1 MNTLRIGLV
10 SISDRASSGVYQDKG
25 IPALEE
31 WLARALTTP
40 FELQTRLIPDEQAI
54 IEQTLCELV
63 DEMGCHLV
71 LTTGGTG
78 PARRDVTPD
87 ATLAI
92 ADREMPGF
100 GEQMRQVSLHFVP
113 TAILSRQVGVIRKQ
127 AGRIPRVFINDLLA
141 RTDIVDLIDA
151 RVKLKKQGKNFH
163 ACCPFHNE
171 KTPSFTVNGEKQFY
185 HCFGCGAHGNA
196 IDFLMNYDKLEFVET
211 VEELAAM
218 HNLEVPFEAGSGPSQ
233 IERHQRQTLYQLM
246 DGLNTF
252 YQQSLQQPVAM
263 SARQYLEKRGLSH
276 EVIARFA
283 IGFAPPGWDNVL
295 KRFGG
300 NPENRQSLIDAGML
314 VTNDQGRSYDRFRE
328 RVMFPIRD
336 KRGRVIGFGGRVL
349 GNDTPKY
356 LNSPETDI
364 FHKGRQLYGLY
375 EAQQDNAEPN
385 RLLVVEGYMDVVA
398 LAQYGINY
406 AVASLGTSTTA
417 DHIQLLFRA
426 TNNVICCYDG
436 DRAGRD
442 AAWRAL
448 ETALP
453 YMTDGRQL
461 RFMFL
466 PDGEDPDT
474 LVRKEG
480 KEAFEARMEQAM
492 PLSAFLFNSLM
503 PQVDL
508 STPDGRAR
516 LSTLALPLISQVPG
530 ETLRIYLRQ
539 ELGNKLGILDDSQLE
554 RLMPKAAESGVSRP
568 VPQLKR
574 TTMRILI
581 GLLVQ
586 NPELA
591 TLVPPLENLDEN
603 KLPGLGLFRELVNTC
618 LSQPG
623 LTTGQ
628 LLEHY
633 RGTNNAATLEKLSM
647 WDDIADKNIAE
658 QTFTDSLN
666 HMFDSLLEL
675 RQEELIARE
684 RTHGL
689 SNEERLELWT
699 LNQELAKK

>member
-1 MNTLRIGLV
+1 M
-10 SISDRASSGVYQDKG
+10 
-25 IPALEE
+25 
-31 WLARALTTP
+31 
-40 FELQTRLIPDEQAI
+40 
-54 IEQTLCELV
+54 
-63 DEMGCHLV
+63 
-71 LTTGGTG
+71 
-78 PARRDVTPD
+78 
-87 ATLAI
+87 
-92 ADREMPGF
+92 
-100 GEQMRQVSLHFVP
+100 
-113 TAILSRQVGVIRKQ
+113 

-151 RVKLKKQGKNFH
+151 RVKLKKQGKNYH

-218 HNLEVPFEAGSGPSQ
+218 HNLEVPFEAGSGPTQ
-233 IERHQRQTLYQLM
+233 IERHQRQTLYELL
-246 DGLNTF
+246 DGLNGF
-252 YQQSLQQPVAM
+252 YRQSLQAQSAEP
-263 SARQYLEKRGLSH
+263 ARQYLAKRGLS
-276 EVIARFA
+276 ESVIERFA
-283 IGFAPPGWDNVL
+283 IGYAPPGWDNVL
-295 KRFGG
+295 KRFG
-300 NPENRQSLIDAGML
+300 NNSENRKSLIDAGML

-349 GNDTPKY
+349 GDALPKY

-375 EAQQDNAEPN
+375 EVQQSDPN
-385 RLLVVEGYMDVVA
+385 PPRLLVVEGYMDVVA
-398 LAQYGINY
+398 LSQYDINY
-406 AVASLGTSTTA
+406 AVASLGTATTA
-417 DHIQLLFRA
+417 EHIQMLFRV

-436 DRAGRD
+436 DRAGRS

-474 LVRKEG
+474 LVRQEG
-480 KEAFEARMEQAM
+480 KAAFEARMEQAQ
-492 PLSAFLFNSLM
+492 PLSTFLFNSLL

-508 STPDGRAR
+508 STPDGRAQ

-554 RLMPKAAESGVSRP
+554 RLMMRQADNSQTRP
-568 VPQLKR
+568 APTLKR

-591 TLVPPLENLDEN
+591 PLVPSLAALDKT
-603 KLPGLGLFRELVNTC
+603 KLPGLELFAELVNTC

-633 RGTNNAATLEKLSM
+633 RGTKEAATLEKLST
-647 WDDIADKNIAE
+647 WDDIADKDIAE
-658 QTFTDSLN
+658 KTFTDALD
-666 HMFDSLLEL
+666 HMFDSVLEL
-675 RQEELIARE
+675 RLTELIARS
-684 RTHGL
+684 RTQGL
-689 SNEERLELWT
+689 SAAEREEVRIITE
-699 LNQELAKK
+699 ARARK

>member
-1 MNTLRIGLV
+1 M
-10 SISDRASSGVYQDKG
+10 
-25 IPALEE
+25 
-31 WLARALTTP
+31 
-40 FELQTRLIPDEQAI
+40 
-54 IEQTLCELV
+54 
-63 DEMGCHLV
+63 
-71 LTTGGTG
+71 
-78 PARRDVTPD
+78 
-87 ATLAI
+87 
-92 ADREMPGF
+92 
-100 GEQMRQVSLHFVP
+100 
-113 TAILSRQVGVIRKQ
+113 

-171 KTPSFTVNGEKQFY
+171 KTPSFTVNGDKQFY

-218 HNLEVPFEAGSGPSQ
+218 HNLEIPYEAGSGPTQ

-246 DGLNTF
+246 DGLNAF
-252 YQQSLQQPVAM
+252 YQQSLTHPAADP
-263 SARQYLEKRGLSH
+263 ARQYLEKRGLSSD
-276 EVIARFA
+276 VIARFA
-283 IGFAPPGWDNVL
+283 VGYAPPGWDNAL

-300 NPENRQSLIDAGML
+300 NSENRQSLTDAGML
-314 VTNDQGRSYDRFRE
+314 VTNDQGRSYDRFRD

-375 EAQQDNAEPN
+375 EALQNAAEPQ

-417 DHIQLLFRA
+417 DHIQLLFRS
-426 TNNVICCYDG
+426 TQNVICCYDG

-448 ETALP
+448 ETAMP

-480 KEAFEARMEQAM
+480 KEAFEARMEHAQ
-492 PLSAFLFNSLM
+492 PLSVFLFNSLL

-508 STPDGRAR
+508 STPDG
-516 LSTLALPLISQVPG
+516 STQLAALALPLINQVPG
-530 ETLRIYLRQ
+530 DAHRIQLRQ
-539 ELGNKLGILDDSQLE
+539 TLGLKLGIFDDSQLD
-554 RLMPKAAESGVSRP
+554 RLMPKQAESGAVRP
-568 VPQLKR
+568 PPQLKR

-581 GLLVQ
+581 GLLLQ
-586 NPELA
+586 NPDLA
-591 TLVPPLENLDEN
+591 PLVPPLAGLDQS
-603 KLPGLGLFRELVNTC
+603 KLPGLGLFAELVNTC

-633 RGTNNAATLEKLSM
+633 RGTNEAATLEKLSM
-647 WDDIADKNIAE
+647 WDDIADKEIAE
-658 QTFTDSLN
+658 KTFTDSLN
-666 HMFDSLLEL
+666 HMFDSLLKL
-675 RQEELIARE
+675 RQEELIARD

-689 SNEERLELWT
+689 NNEERRELWT

>member
-1 MNTLRIGLV
+1 
-10 SISDRASSGVYQDKG
+10 
-25 IPALEE
+25 
-31 WLARALTTP
+31 
-40 FELQTRLIPDEQAI
+40 
-54 IEQTLCELV
+54 
-63 DEMGCHLV
+63 MGH
-71 LTTGGTG
+71 
-78 PARRDVTPD
+78 
-87 ATLAI
+87 
-92 ADREMPGF
+92 M
-100 GEQMRQVSLHFVP
+100 
-113 TAILSRQVGVIRKQ
+113 

-141 RTDIVDLIDA
+141 RTDIIDLIDA
-151 RVKLKKQGKNFH
+151 RVKLKKQGKNWH

-171 KTPSFTVNGEKQFY
+171 KSPSFTVNGEKQFY

-218 HNLEVPFEAGSGPSQ
+218 HNLEVPYEAGNGPSQ
-233 IERHQRQTLYQLM
+233 IERHQRQSLYQLM
-246 DGLNTF
+246 DGLNAF
-252 YQQSLQQPVAM
+252 YQQSLMQPAAEP
-263 SARQYLEKRGLSH
+263 ARQYLERRGLSSD
-276 EVIARFA
+276 VIARFA
-283 IGFAPPGWDNVL
+283 IGYAPPGWDNVL
-295 KRFGG
+295 KRFGA
-300 NPENRQSLIDAGML
+300 NQENRQSLIDAGML

-336 KRGRVIGFGGRVL
+336 KRGRVMGFGGRVL

-375 EAQQDNAEPN
+375 EAQQDNDEPQ

-417 DHIQLLFRA
+417 DHIQLLFRV
-426 TNNVICCYDG
+426 TKNVICCYDG

-442 AAWRAL
+442 APWRAL

-453 YMTDGRQL
+453 YMSDGRQL

-480 KEAFEARMEQAM
+480 KAAFEARMEQAM
-492 PLSAFLFNSLM
+492 PLSTFLFNSLL
-503 PQVDL
+503 PQADL
-508 STPDGRAR
+508 TTPDGTTQLAA
-516 LSTLALPLISQVPG
+516 LALPLISQVPG
-530 ETLRIYLRQ
+530 ETLRIQLRQ
-539 ELGNKLGILDDSQLE
+539 LLGNKIGIFDDTQLD
-554 RLMPKAAESGVSRP
+554 RLMPKQAENATARP
-568 VPQLKR
+568 APQLKR

-586 NPELA
+586 SPELA
-591 TLVPPLENLDEN
+591 PLVPPLEGLD
-603 KLPGLGLFRELVNTC
+603 KSRMAGLGLFTELVNTC

-628 LLEHY
+628 LLEQY
-633 RGTNNAATLEKLSM
+633 RGTKEAATLEKLAM
-647 WDDIADKNIAE
+647 WDDIADKDIAE
-658 QTFTDSLN
+658 KTFNDALN
-666 HMFDSLLEL
+666 HMFDSMLVQ
-675 RQEELIARE
+675 RQEELIARD

-689 SNEERLELWT
+689 SSEERRELWQ

>member
-1 MNTLRIGLV
+1 M
-10 SISDRASSGVYQDKG
+10 
-25 IPALEE
+25 
-31 WLARALTTP
+31 
-40 FELQTRLIPDEQAI
+40 
-54 IEQTLCELV
+54 
-63 DEMGCHLV
+63 
-71 LTTGGTG
+71 
-78 PARRDVTPD
+78 
-87 ATLAI
+87 
-92 ADREMPGF
+92 
-100 GEQMRQVSLHFVP
+100 
-113 TAILSRQVGVIRKQ
+113 
-127 AGRIPRVFINDLLA
+127 AGRIPRVFISDLLA

-151 RVKLKKQGKNFH
+151 RVKLKKQGKNYH

-196 IDFLMNYDKLEFVET
+196 LDFLMNYDKLEFVES

-218 HNLEVPFEAGSGPSQ
+218 HNLEVPFEAGSGPSL

-246 DGLNTF
+246 DGLNAF
-252 YQQSLQQPVAM
+252 YQQSLTPPAAEP
-263 SARQYLEKRGLSH
+263 ARQYLSRRGLSS
-276 EVIARFA
+276 EIIERFA
-283 IGFAPPGWDNVL
+283 IGYAPPGWDNVL

-300 NPENRQSLIDAGML
+300 NSENRKSLIDAGML

-375 EAQQDNAEPN
+375 EAQQDNDEPQ

-417 DHIQLLFRA
+417 DHIQLLFRV
-426 TNNVICCYDG
+426 TKNVICCYDG

-453 YMTDGRQL
+453 YMNDGRQL

-480 KEAFEARMEQAM
+480 KEAFEARMEQAL
-492 PLSAFLFNSLM
+492 PLSTFLFNSLL
-503 PQVDL
+503 PQADL
-508 STPDGRAR
+508 TTPDGTTQLAA
-516 LSTLALPLISQVPG
+516 LALPLINQVPG
-530 ETLRIYLRQ
+530 ETLRIQLRQ
-539 ELGNKLGILDDSQLE
+539 LLGNKIGIFDDAQLD
-554 RLMPKAAESGVSRP
+554 RLMPKQVESATTRP
-568 VPQLKR
+568 APQLKR

-581 GLLVQ
+581 GLLIQ

-591 TLVPPLENLDEN
+591 PKVPPLEGLDQSR
-603 KLPGLGLFRELVNTC
+603 LAGLGLFTELVNTC

-633 RGTNNAATLEKLSM
+633 RGTKEAATLEKLSM
-647 WDDIADKNIAE
+647 WDDIADKDIAE
-658 QTFTDSLN
+658 KTFTDALN
-666 HMFDSLLEL
+666 HMFDSMLER
-675 RQEELIARE
+675 RQEELIARD

-689 SNEERLELWT
+689 SSEERRELWQ

>member
-1 MNTLRIGLV
+1 M
-10 SISDRASSGVYQDKG
+10 
-25 IPALEE
+25 
-31 WLARALTTP
+31 
-40 FELQTRLIPDEQAI
+40 
-54 IEQTLCELV
+54 
-63 DEMGCHLV
+63 
-71 LTTGGTG
+71 
-78 PARRDVTPD
+78 
-87 ATLAI
+87 
-92 ADREMPGF
+92 
-100 GEQMRQVSLHFVP
+100 
-113 TAILSRQVGVIRKQ
+113 

-151 RVKLKKQGKNFH
+151 RVKLKKQGKNYH

-196 IDFLMNYDKLEFVET
+196 LDFLMNYDKLEFVES

-218 HNLEVPFEAGSGPSQ
+218 HNLEVPFEAGSGPSL

-246 DGLNTF
+246 DGLNAF
-252 YQQSLQQPVAM
+252 YQQSLTQSAAEP
-263 SARQYLEKRGLSH
+263 ARQYLSRRGLSS
-276 EVIARFA
+276 EVITRFA
-283 IGFAPPGWDNVL
+283 IGYAPPGWDNVL
-295 KRFGG
+295 KRFG
-300 NPENRQSLIDAGML
+300 NNSENRKSLIDAGML

-375 EAQQDNAEPN
+375 EAQQDKDEPQ

-417 DHIQLLFRA
+417 DHIQLLFRV
-426 TNNVICCYDG
+426 TKNVICCYDG
-436 DRAGRD
+436 DRAGRE

-453 YMTDGRQL
+453 YMSDGRQL

-480 KEAFEARMEQAM
+480 KEAFEARMEQAQ
-492 PLSAFLFNSLM
+492 PLSTFLFNSLL
-503 PQVDL
+503 PKADL
-508 STPDGRAR
+508 TTPDGTTQLAA
-516 LSTLALPLISQVPG
+516 LALPLINQVPG
-530 ETLRIYLRQ
+530 ETLRIQLRQ
-539 ELGNKLGILDDSQLE
+539 MLGNKIGIFDDAQLD
-554 RLMPKAAESGVSRP
+554 RLMPKQVESVAARP
-568 VPQLKR
+568 APQLKR

-581 GLLVQ
+581 GLLIQ

-591 TLVPPLENLDEN
+591 PKVPSLAGLDQSR
-603 KLPGLGLFRELVNTC
+603 LPGLGLFAELVNTC

-633 RGTNNAATLEKLSM
+633 RGTNEAATLEKLSM
-647 WDDIADKNIAE
+647 WDDIADKDIAE
-658 QTFTDSLN
+658 KTFTDALN
-666 HMFDSLLEL
+666 HMFDSMLER
-675 RQEELIARE
+675 RQEELIARD

-689 SNEERLELWT
+689 SSEERRELWQ

>member
-1 MNTLRIGLV
+1 M
-10 SISDRASSGVYQDKG
+10 
-25 IPALEE
+25 
-31 WLARALTTP
+31 
-40 FELQTRLIPDEQAI
+40 
-54 IEQTLCELV
+54 
-63 DEMGCHLV
+63 
-71 LTTGGTG
+71 
-78 PARRDVTPD
+78 
-87 ATLAI
+87 
-92 ADREMPGF
+92 
-100 GEQMRQVSLHFVP
+100 
-113 TAILSRQVGVIRKQ
+113 
-127 AGRIPRVFINDLLA
+127 AGRIPRVFISDLLA

-196 IDFLMNYDKLEFVET
+196 LSFLMEYDKLDFVES

-218 HNLEVPFEAGSGPSQ
+218 HNLEVPYEAGSGPSQ
-233 IERHQRQTLYQLM
+233 IERHQRQNLYQLL
-246 DGLNTF
+246 DGLNAF
-252 YQQSLQQPVAM
+252 YQQSLTQPAAEP
-263 SARQYLEKRGLSH
+263 ARQYLDKRGLSR
-276 EVIARFA
+276 EVIERFA
-283 IGFAPPGWDNVL
+283 IGYAPPGWDNVL

-300 NPENRQSLIDAGML
+300 NQENRQSLIDAGML
-314 VTNDQGRSYDRFRE
+314 VTNDNGRSYDRFRE

-336 KRGRVIGFGGRVL
+336 KRGRVIGFGGRVM
-349 GNDTPKY
+349 GDGQPKY

-375 EAQQDNAEPN
+375 EAQLSQQEPP

-398 LAQYGINY
+398 LAQYDINY

-417 DHIQLLFRA
+417 DHIQLLFRV
-426 TNNVICCYDG
+426 TNSVVCCYDG
-436 DRAGRD
+436 DRAGRE

-480 KEAFEARMEQAM
+480 KAAFEARMEQAQ
-492 PLSAFLFNSLM
+492 PLSTFLFNSLL

-508 STPDGRAR
+508 STPDGRAQ
-516 LSTLALPLISQVPG
+516 LSTLALPLLNQVPG

-554 RLMPKAAESGVSRP
+554 RLMPKKADSSASRP
-568 VPQLKR
+568 VPTLKR

-581 GLLVQ
+581 GLLLQ

-591 TLVPPLENLDEN
+591 PLVPDLSGLNAE

-628 LLEHY
+628 LLEQY
-633 RGTNNAATLEKLSM
+633 RGTNEAATLEKLSM
-647 WDDIADKNIAE
+647 WDDIADRDIAE
-658 QTFTDSLN
+658 KTFTDALE
-666 HMFDSLLEL
+666 HLFDSALDL
-675 RQEELIARE
+675 RLNELIARS
-684 RTHGL
+684 RTEGL
-689 SNEERLELWT
+689 SAAEREEVRIIT
-699 LNQELAKK
+699 QARAKK

>member
-1 MNTLRIGLV
+1 M
-10 SISDRASSGVYQDKG
+10 
-25 IPALEE
+25 
-31 WLARALTTP
+31 
-40 FELQTRLIPDEQAI
+40 
-54 IEQTLCELV
+54 
-63 DEMGCHLV
+63 
-71 LTTGGTG
+71 
-78 PARRDVTPD
+78 
-87 ATLAI
+87 
-92 ADREMPGF
+92 
-100 GEQMRQVSLHFVP
+100 
-113 TAILSRQVGVIRKQ
+113 

-141 RTDIVDLIDA
+141 RTDIVDLVDA

-218 HNLEVPFEAGSGPSQ
+218 HNLEIPYESGTGLSQ
-233 IERHQRQTLYQLM
+233 IERHQRQNLYQLM
-246 DGLNTF
+246 EGLNDF
-252 YQQSLQQPVAM
+252 YQKSLSQPSAEP
-263 SARQYLEKRGLSH
+263 ARQYLEKRGLSA
-276 EVIARFA
+276 EVVERFA
-283 IGFAPPGWDNVL
+283 IGFAPPGWDNAL

-300 NPENRQSLIDAGML
+300 NNDNRKLLLDAGML
-314 VTNDQGRSYDRFRE
+314 VNNDQGRTYDRFRN

-336 KRGRVIGFGGRVL
+336 KRSRVIGFGGRVL

-375 EAQQDNAEPN
+375 EAQLHNAEPQ

-417 DHIQLLFRA
+417 DHMHMLFRA

-448 ETALP
+448 ETAMP

-480 KEAFEARMEQAM
+480 KEAFEARMEHAQ
-492 PLSAFLFNSLM
+492 PLSTFLFNSLL

-508 STPDGRAR
+508 SSPDG
-516 LSTLALPLISQVPG
+516 STQLAALALPLISQVPG
-530 ETLRIYLRQ
+530 DAHRIQLRQ
-539 ELGNKLGILDDSQLE
+539 TLGLKLGIFDDGQLD
-554 RLMPKAAESGVSRP
+554 RLMPKKAESGAVRP
-568 VPQLKR
+568 AQQLKR

-591 TLVPPLENLDEN
+591 PLVPPLGGLSPE
-603 KLPGLGLFRELVNTC
+603 KLPGLGLFAELVNTC

-628 LLEHY
+628 LLEQY
-633 RGTNNAATLEKLSM
+633 RGTNEAATLEKLSM
-647 WDDIADKNIAE
+647 WDDIADKDIAE
-658 QTFTDSLN
+658 KTFTDALS
-666 HMFDSLLEL
+666 HMFDSMLKL
-675 RQEELIARE
+675 RQEELIARD

-689 SNEERLELWT
+689 SSEERRELWT
-699 LNQELAKK
+699 LNQALAKK

>member
-1 MNTLRIGLV
+1 M
-10 SISDRASSGVYQDKG
+10 
-25 IPALEE
+25 
-31 WLARALTTP
+31 
-40 FELQTRLIPDEQAI
+40 
-54 IEQTLCELV
+54 
-63 DEMGCHLV
+63 
-71 LTTGGTG
+71 
-78 PARRDVTPD
+78 
-87 ATLAI
+87 
-92 ADREMPGF
+92 
-100 GEQMRQVSLHFVP
+100 
-113 TAILSRQVGVIRKQ
+113 

-151 RVKLKKQGKNFH
+151 RVKLKKQGKNYH

-218 HNLEVPFEAGSGPSQ
+218 HNLEVPFEAGSGPTQ
-233 IERHQRQTLYQLM
+233 IERHQRQTLYELL
-246 DGLNTF
+246 DGLNGF
-252 YQQSLQQPVAM
+252 YRQALQAQNAEP
-263 SARQYLEKRGLSH
+263 ARQYLAKRGLS
-276 EVIARFA
+276 ESVIERFA
-283 IGFAPPGWDNVL
+283 IGYAPPGWDNAL
-295 KRFGG
+295 KRFGT
-300 NPENRQSLIDAGML
+300 NSENRQSLIDAGML
-314 VTNDQGRSYDRFRE
+314 VTNDKGRSYDRFRE

-349 GNDTPKY
+349 GDALPKY

-375 EAQQDNAEPN
+375 EVQQSDPN
-385 RLLVVEGYMDVVA
+385 PPRLLVVEGYMDVVA
-398 LAQYGINY
+398 LSQYDINY
-406 AVASLGTSTTA
+406 AVASLGTATTA
-417 DHIQLLFRA
+417 EHIQMLFRV

-436 DRAGRD
+436 DRAGRS

-474 LVRKEG
+474 LVRQEG
-480 KEAFEARMEQAM
+480 KAAFEARMEQAQ
-492 PLSAFLFNSLM
+492 PLSTFLFNSLL

-508 STPDGRAR
+508 STPDGRAQ

-554 RLMPKAAESGVSRP
+554 RLMTRQADNSQTRP
-568 VPQLKR
+568 APTLKR
-574 TTMRILI
+574 TAMRILI

-591 TLVPPLENLDEN
+591 PLVPSLAALDKT
-603 KLPGLGLFRELVNTC
+603 KLPGLELFSELVNTC

-633 RGTNNAATLEKLSM
+633 RGTKEAATLEKLST
-647 WDDIADKNIAE
+647 WDDIADKDIAE
-658 QTFTDSLN
+658 KTFTDALD
-666 HMFDSLLEL
+666 HLFDSVLEL
-675 RQEELIARE
+675 RLTELIARS
-684 RTHGL
+684 RTQGL
-689 SNEERLELWT
+689 SAAEREEVRIITEAR
-699 LNQELAKK
+699 AKK

>member
-1 MNTLRIGLV
+1 M
-10 SISDRASSGVYQDKG
+10 
-25 IPALEE
+25 
-31 WLARALTTP
+31 
-40 FELQTRLIPDEQAI
+40 
-54 IEQTLCELV
+54 
-63 DEMGCHLV
+63 
-71 LTTGGTG
+71 
-78 PARRDVTPD
+78 
-87 ATLAI
+87 
-92 ADREMPGF
+92 
-100 GEQMRQVSLHFVP
+100 
-113 TAILSRQVGVIRKQ
+113 

-151 RVKLKKQGKNFH
+151 RVKLKKQGKNYH

-196 IDFLMNYDKLEFVET
+196 IDFLMNYDRLEFVESI
-211 VEELAAM
+211 EELATLYG
-218 HNLEVPFEAGSGPSQ
+218 LEVPYEAGSGPSQ
-233 IERHQRQTLYQLM
+233 LERHQRQSLYQLM
-246 DGLNTF
+246 EGLSSF
-252 YQQSLQQPVAM
+252 YQQALPQG
-263 SARQYLEKRGLSH
+263 SAAPARDYLAKRGLSD
-276 EVIARFA
+276 EVIKHFA

-295 KRFGG
+295 KRFGRDE
-300 NPENRQSLIDAGML
+300 ENRQSLIDAGML
-314 VTNDQGRSYDRFRE
+314 VTNDKGRSYDRFRE
-328 RVMFPIRD
+328 RVMFPIHD

-349 GNDTPKY
+349 GDGMPKY

-375 EAQQDNAEPN
+375 EAQKNHPEPA

-398 LAQYGINY
+398 LAQFGIDY

-417 DHIQLLFRA
+417 DHIQLLFRS
-426 TNNVICCYDG
+426 TENVICCYDG
-436 DRAGRD
+436 DRAGRE

-492 PLSAFLFNSLM
+492 PLSSFLFDSLM

-508 STPDGRAR
+508 SSRDGRAR
-516 LSTLALPLISQVPG
+516 LSTLALPLISQIPG

-539 ELGNKLGILDDSQLE
+539 ELGKYLGILDDSQLE
-554 RLMPKAAESGVSRP
+554 KLLPKKAENATP
-568 VPQLKR
+568 TLAPQLKR

-586 NPELA
+586 NPQLSA
-591 TLVPPLENLDEN
+591 MVPSLQ
-603 KLPGLGLFRELVNTC
+603 GLGQSKMAGLPLFVELVNTC
-618 LSQPG
+618 TAHPG

-628 LLEHY
+628 LLELY
-633 RGTNNAATLEKLSM
+633 RGTNFSQHLETLATWNHM
-647 WDDIADKNIAE
+647 VVDDEVETMFK
-658 QTFTDSLN
+658 DSLAS
-666 HMFDSLLEL
+666 MYDSALEQ
-675 RQEELIARE
+675 RQEELIARD
-684 RTHGL
+684 RTQGL
-689 SNEERLELWT
+689 NAEERRELWS
-699 LNQELAKK
+699 LNQALARK